1 MTATMTTVSKDKRIG
16 PLGRLARS
24 LRMHFYRALD
34 KKELRVKGVRVG
46 CGKDEIP
53 KSVRSSLFKGSYEE
67 FECELVETNVRP
79 GDHVLEV
86 GTGIGLVS
94 LLATRIAGEG
104 NVLSYEANP
113 ALETVITGNY
123 RRNGW
128 QPNLRMK
135 AVTVDGGPIAFFQND
150 NIVSS
155 SSIDRKLDQ
164 TEISVESDPIN
175 AVIAEHAP
183 TVLVMDVEGA
193 EIDLLTRADLSGVRA
208 IIVETHPHI
217 VGAAQTEALV
227 AHLEASGL
235 KARELRHKTY
245 LFLRQ
250 G

>member
-1 MTATMTTVSKDKRIG
+1 MNAAMTTVSKDKRIVS
-16 PLGRLARS
+16 LGRLRRS
-24 LRMHFYRALD
+24 LRMHLFRALD
-34 KKELRVKGVRVG
+34 KTELNVKGVRIG
-46 CGKDEIP
+46 CGKDDIP
-53 KSVRSSLFKGSYEE
+53 KFVRSLLFKGTYEE
-67 FECELVETNVRP
+67 FECELVEANVRP

-94 LLATRIAGEG
+94 LLATRLAGVG

-113 ALETVITGNY
+113 TLEPVITGNY

-135 AVTVDGGPIAFFQND
+135 AVTVNGGPIAFYQND

-155 SSIDRKLDQ
+155 SSIDRQLKQ

-183 TVLVMDVEGA
+183 SVLVMDVEGA
-193 EIDLLTRADLSGVRA
+193 EIDLLTQADLSGVRA

-217 VGAAQTEALV
+217 VGDASTRALV
-227 AHLEASGL
+227 DHLEANGL
-235 KARELRHKTY
+235 EARELRHKTY
-245 LFLRQ
+245 LFLRRS
-250 G
+250 